1 MNILTI
7 LTWLKSHY
15 KIAAKAIL
23 SLSAALLLI
32 YGITLYKTN
41 KKLSESLEIAQNNIE
56 AYQGSLNDSQ
66 QANNVL
72 KLDMNK
78 LSEQNDKLIQ
88 QIDSVRK
95 INKIKSSTNK
105 KKYIKD
111 IDFINKIK
119 GGNNADNKQKDK
131 IKEIIIELD
140 NIIKIL
146 KDTVYTDTLQYNN
159 LTKVYYSIGTD
170 SVNIALDVKNTQ
182 YLYIFKTREYKN
194 KKNFFK
200 RLFTLDFKKVNKY
213 KYKIVNTNNLLKEDS
228 VRIIEQQ

>member
-32 YGITLYKTN
+32 YGITLYNTN

-95 INKIKSSTNK
+95 INKIKSDNLHTAATQTQTIYVNNS
-105 KKYIKD
+105 
-111 IDFINKIK
+111 K
-119 GGNNADNKQKDK
+119 GVRGD
-131 IKEIIIELD
+131 IIE
-140 NIIKIL
+140 IL

-170 SVNIALDVKNTQ
+170 SVNIALDINNTQ

-194 KKNFFK
+194 KKSFFK
-200 RLFTLDFKKVNKY
+200 RLFTLDFKKVDRY
-213 KYKIVNTNNLLKEDS
+213 KYKIVNTNDLLKEDS

>member
-95 INKIKSSTNK
+95 INKIKPDNLHTAATQTQTIYVNNS
-105 KKYIKD
+105 
-111 IDFINKIK
+111 K
-119 GGNNADNKQKDK
+119 GVRGD
-131 IKEIIIELD
+131 IIE
-140 NIIKIL
+140 IL

>member
-95 INKIKSSTNK
+95 INKIKSDNLHTAATQTQTIYVNNS
-105 KKYIKD
+105 
-111 IDFINKIK
+111 K
-119 GGNNADNKQKDK
+119 GVRGD
-131 IKEIIIELD
+131 IIE
-140 NIIKIL
+140 IL

-182 YLYIFKTREYKN
+182 YPIYLKLESIKIRKTSLRDYLRQILRK
-194 KKNFFK
+194 
-200 RLFTLDFKKVNKY
+200 
-213 KYKIVNTNNLLKEDS
+213 
-228 VRIIEQQ
+228 

>member
-95 INKIKSSTNK
+95 INKIKSDNLHTAATQTQTIYVNNS
-105 KKYIKD
+105 
-111 IDFINKIK
+111 K
-119 GGNNADNKQKDK
+119 GVRGD
-131 IKEIIIELD
+131 IIE
-140 NIIKIL
+140 IL
-146 KDTVYTDTLQYNN
+146 KDTVYTDTLQYND

-194 KKNFFK
+194 KKSFFK